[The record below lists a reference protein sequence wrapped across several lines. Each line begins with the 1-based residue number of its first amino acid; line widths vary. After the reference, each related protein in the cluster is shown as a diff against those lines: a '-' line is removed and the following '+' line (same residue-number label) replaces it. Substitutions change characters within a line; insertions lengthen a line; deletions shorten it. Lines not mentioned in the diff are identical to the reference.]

1 MKATEIFIT
10 LGLYVPL
17 IVVLAICIALE
28 VYLAKRKSRWPGLVM
43 PVLWFVYILLMTVAA
58 VAGYA
63 QAYGEPLPLSAGLV
77 WSALLSLVQANIP
90 TYVLLAVY
98 FFCRSGRR
106 RKKQLDRMQVQD
118 L

>member
-1 MKATEIFIT
+1 MNPIRWFVI
-10 LGLYVPL
+10 
-17 IVVLAICIALE
+17 LALMAAVSTLE
-28 VYLAKRKSRWPGLVM
+28 VFLAKRKSRWPGLVL
-43 PVLWFVYILLMTVAA
+43 PVLWFVYLLLMSVAA

-90 TYVLLAVY
+90 IYVLLAVY

-106 RKKQLDRMQVQD
+106 RRKQLDKMQVQD

>member
-1 MKATEIFIT
+1 MNPIRWFVI
-10 LGLYVPL
+10 
-17 IVVLAICIALE
+17 LALMAAVCALE
-28 VYLAKRKSRWPGLVM
+28 VFLAKRKSRWPGLVL
-43 PVLWFVYILLMTVAA
+43 PVLLMTVAA

-90 TYVLLAVY
+90 IYVLLAVY

-106 RKKQLDRMQVQD
+106 RRKQLDKMQVQD